1 MPDLLHVEV
10 LRAGSLV
17 WNTWRRENPE
27 VVPDLKD
34 LKVSISERQFGR
46 MQGGPIDLSRA
57 QLCRAALDQATL
69 IEANL
74 NGAVLT
80 DADLSEA
87 RLEKADLRGADL
99 CNAKLAFT
107 TLNGAQLEAASLRG
121 ADLRHARGLTQAQIN
136 RALGDSSTT
145 LPTNLVIPRPWQPFP
160 AQLGRVEAETSFRAR
175 AYAIL
180 GVRHGASTQEVRAAW
195 LKLVKELHPEGWSSL
210 NSPAS
215 ERLKAINQAYQ
226 TLKTPERSATQRR
239 AARGSFHNARAIFAA
254 SFLLP
259 IIAGVLLIGVRT
271 YLSHPDIAAKEAASV
286 AETTIEENVSRQTAA
301 PPSISYAPSGQPSTD
316 EPFVGADWR
325 LR

>member
-1 MPDLLHVEV
+1 MADLLHVEV

-17 WNTWRRENPE
+17 WNSWRRENPD

-57 QLCRAALDQATL
+57 QLCRAELDQATL

-74 NGAVLT
+74 NGAILT
-80 DADLSEA
+80 DANLSEA
-87 RLEKADLRGADL
+87 RLERADLRGADL
-99 CNAKLAFT
+99 CNAKLAYT
-107 TLNGAQLEAASLRG
+107 TVNGAQLEAANLCG
-121 ADLRHARGLTQAQIN
+121 ANLRHARGLTQAQIN
-136 RALGDSSTT
+136 RALGDRWTT
-145 LPTNLVIPRPWQPFP
+145 LPGNLFIPRAWQPFP
-160 AQLGRVEAETSFRAR
+160 VQLGRVDAEMDLGASAH
-175 AYAIL
+175 AIL
-180 GVRHGASTQEVRAAW
+180 GVSPGASTQEVRAAW

-226 TLKTPERSATQRR
+226 TLKSPQRYATQRCDAR
-239 AARGSFHNARAIFAA
+239 AFFHNTRAIIGA
-254 SFLLP
+254 SFLLS
-259 IIAGVLLIGVRT
+259 IIAGVLFVGVRT
-271 YLSHPDIAAKEAASV
+271 YLSYRDIASRNAPSV
-286 AETTIEENVSRQTAA
+286 AETTIERNVPQVFTA
-301 PPSISYAPSGQPSTD
+301 PPSISYALPGQPSPD

>member
-1 MPDLLHVEV
+1 MSDLLHVEM

-17 WNTWRRENPE
+17 WNSWRHENPD

-57 QLCRAALDQATL
+57 QLCRAELDQATL

-74 NGAVLT
+74 NDAVLT
-80 DADLSEA
+80 DADLSNA

-99 CNAKLAFT
+99 SDAKLAFA
-107 TLNGAQLEAASLRG
+107 TLNGAQLDAAALYG
-121 ADLRHARGLTQAQIN
+121 ANLRHARGLTQAQIN
-136 RALGDSSTT
+136 RALGDRWTT
-145 LPTNLVIPRPWQPFP
+145 LPSNLIIPRAWQTFP
-160 AQLGRVEAETSFRAR
+160 VQLGRVDADIDLGASAH
-175 AYAIL
+175 AIL
-180 GVRHGASTQEVRAAW
+180 GVSPGASIREVRAAW

-226 TLKTPERSATQRR
+226 TLKSPERYATQRR
-239 AARGSFHNARAIFAA
+239 DGRGFFHNARAIFAA
-254 SFLLP
+254 SFLLS
-259 IIAGVLLIGVRT
+259 IITGVLFVGVRT
-271 YLSHPDIAAKEAASV
+271 YLSHRDIASSKATSIAG
-286 AETTIEENVSRQTAA
+286 TTIERNVPRVVTA
-301 PPSISYAPSGQPSTD
+301 PPSISYALPGQASPD